1 MDPRLLPYYTRE
13 LQHVRDMG
21 AEFAREYP
29 KIAGRLG
36 LDAFE
41 CADPY
46 VERLLEG
53 FAFLAARVQL
63 KLDAQYPVFTQH
75 LLEMVYPHYLAPL
88 PSMAVVQLQ
97 PDLKDSGLAAG
108 VVVPRQSALR
118 SLVGPGERT
127 ACQFRTAHAVTLWPL
142 HLAQAKYLESP
153 AALAAAGIALPPGR
167 VVRAGVRLRFELVA
181 GAQTHALALDR
192 LPLFLAGADGLPK
205 RLYEQL
211 HADTTAVVVR
221 GSDASGGT
229 LEVTLGADAV
239 QMRGFADDD
248 ALIPYDGR
256 SFSGYR
262 LLQEY
267 FACPERFLFAELAG
281 LRAPLRRCT
290 AAVSRWWCCCNAACP
305 AWLRQWAPSTSNC
318 SAPRRSI
325 CSRAGP
331 IASICRP
338 GCTSTTCWPTA
349 PGRWISRSI
358 TWARSKASAIV
369 RSPSNASPRSMV
381 ATHAPGMHGMARS
394 TACAAN
400 RACCRPASAAMARG
414 RVMWAAKCSSAW
426 SMPTIRRTAR
436 ACASLG
442 CSCGAATAICRC
454 ICRQARA
461 QATSPWTAVCRYRAY
476 AAWPGRPSRARRCRM
491 GKLRGACSVNCS
503 SIICRCSKMA
513 PTAPLRCARSLP
525 CTATRSMRPRSGR
538 SKASSRCA
546 AHRSCG
552 AFRCRARS
560 PSAAAWRSRSPVR
573 TPLSKAP
580 ARSCWPRCCGTS
592 SRATCR

>member
-1 MDPRLLPYYTRE
+1 MSSKGTADVMDPRLLPYYTRE

-108 VVVPRQSALR
+108 VVVSRQSALR

-127 ACQFRTAHAVTLWPL
+127 ACEFRTAHPVTLWPL
-142 HLAQAKYLESP
+142 QLAEAKYLESP

-167 VVRAGVRLRFELVA
+167 VVRAGVRLRFELVG

-221 GSDASGGT
+221 GSDARGGT
-229 LEVTLGADAV
+229 LEVTLDADAV

-281 LRAPLRRCT
+281 LRAPLRRLHGSSFEVVVLLQRSLPSLA
-290 AAVSRWWCCCNAACP
+290 AAVDAEHFKLFCTP
-305 AWLRQWAPSTSNC
+305 AINLF
-318 SAPRRSI
+318 PRR
-325 CSRAGP
+325 AAP

-394 TACAAN
+394 TACAVN
-400 RACCRPASAAMARG
+400 RACYRHVSAAMARG
-414 RVMWAAKCSSAW
+414 RAMWAAKSSSAW
-426 SMPTIRRTAR
+426 SMPTIRPTAR
-436 ACASLG
+436 ACVSLG
-442 CSCGAATAICRC
+442 CNCGAATAICRC
-454 ICRQARA
+454 ICR
-461 QATSPWTAVCRYRAY
+461 
-476 AAWPGRPSRARRCRM
+476 
-491 GKLRGACSVNCS
+491 
-503 SIICRCSKMA
+503 
-513 PTAPLRCARSLP
+513 
-525 CTATRSMRPRSGR
+525 
-538 SKASSRCA
+538 
-546 AHRSCG
+546 
-552 AFRCRARS
+552 
-560 PSAAAWRSRSPVR
+560 
-573 TPLSKAP
+573 
-580 ARSCWPRCCGTS
+580 
-592 SRATCR
+592 